1 MTSQQTEEPA
11 EGSAVPSSNPLYR
24 RSAYEHRG
32 RVAPIDGILRVSAP
46 HEWLVLL
53 ALAAMIVAAVVW
65 SFAGR
70 LESGVSGPCSLR
82 PAGERHTVTATVSG
96 VVTEVLARPGHRLA
110 SGAPLLRVTSP
121 EVSLA
126 AELARVRAAAL
137 GAQHPDSADAVAARA
152 EAEALADVEAS
163 GTLVRTPFRGTLV
176 SSAPRLGDTLM
187 LGAPIAE
194 IHQAADG
201 PPQATIFLTGV
212 DAARARPG
220 MKVSVGWTQRSSSD
234 SVLSDAAVTEVNA
247 AAPVLGSPG
256 AEFSAGATA
265 DATVIAE
272 FAQPLADAPALGS
285 GTDAALGCTAR
296 IVTASRRP
304 IELLIGRR

>member
-11 EGSAVPSSNPLYR
+11 QQSAVPSGNPLYR

-53 ALAAMIVAAVVW
+53 ALTAVIAAAVVW

-82 PAGERHTVTATVSG
+82 PAGERYTVTATVSG
-96 VVTEVLARPGHRLA
+96 VVTEVLARPGHQLD

-126 AELARVRAAAL
+126 AELARARAAAL

-152 EAEALADVEAS
+152 EAEALADVGAS
-163 GTLVRTPFRGTLV
+163 GTLVRTPVSGTLV
-176 SSAPRLGDTLM
+176 SSAPRRGDTLM
-187 LGAPIAE
+187 LGAPVAE
-194 IHQAADG
+194 IHEAAAG
-201 PPQATIFLTGV
+201 PPQATIFLTGG

-220 MKVSVGWTQRSSSD
+220 MTVSVGWMQRLGAD
-234 SVLSDAAVTEVNA
+234 SVRSDAVVTEVNA
-247 AAPVLGSPG
+247 AAPVLGAPS
-256 AEFSAGATA
+256 AELAAGATA

-272 FAQPLADAPALGS
+272 FAQPLTDTAALGS